1 MGLVPRRFLKVESMR
16 RSSAVKRA
24 KLQIALP
31 YTCHWGHVPT
41 PHQESGRTA
50 VWICEYPYRT
60 MRTEGPN
67 EECAGC
73 PIWEARCK
81 AKRAQEALAPEL
93 VH

>member
-1 MGLVPRRFLKVESMR
+1 MTKKVE
-16 RSSAVKRA
+16 
-24 KLQIALP
+24 LALP
-31 YTCHWGHVPT
+31 YTCHWGHVPNAR
-41 PHQESGRTA
+41 QDDASQRTA

-60 MRTEGPN
+60 MRMQGPS

-81 AKRAQEALAPEL
+81 AKRAEAAEQPAFEL